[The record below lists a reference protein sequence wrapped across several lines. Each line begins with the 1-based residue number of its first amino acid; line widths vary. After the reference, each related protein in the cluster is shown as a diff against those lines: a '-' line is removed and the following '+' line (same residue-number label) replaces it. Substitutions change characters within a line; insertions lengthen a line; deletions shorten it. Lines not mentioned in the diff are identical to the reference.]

1 MQVIRSLILFLVAS
15 VLEIGGCYLIWAWVK
30 TEKPMW
36 YALAGSFSLLLYG
49 IVAAY
54 QIGHFGRVYAAY
66 GSIFIVMSLLWSWK
80 GDGFVPDKYDIAGA
94 VISVLGACIIFYM
107 PRK

>member
-1 MQVIRSLILFLVAS
+1 MLFTRSLMLFIMAGIF
-15 VLEIGGCYLIWAWVK
+15 EIGGCYLIWGWVK
-30 TEKPMW
+30 AEKPMW
-36 YALAGSFSLLLYG
+36 YALAGSFSLLVYG
-49 IVAAY
+49 IIAAH

-80 GDGFVPDKYDIAGA
+80 GDSFIPDKYDMAGA
-94 VISVLGACIIFYM
+94 LISVLGACIIFFM